1 MKSKANPRSSLNDLV
16 IDLHLIKPNPISS
29 LHSAEKPLATEK
41 AIEKVTP

>member
-29 LHSAEKPLATEK
+29 LHSAV
-41 AIEKVTP
+41 EKVTIYFP